1 MSALIKYEMDDDEYT
16 FYMNIEILKEKDWLF
31 IMPDYLKKLNS
42 FPF

>member
-31 IMPDYLKKLNS
+31 NYARLSKKLNS